1 MLSSRQFDPAASR
14 GSAALARH
22 RLLTDR
28 TMRTAQSSMRSVQ
41 DTLRRT
47 QTQSAAAPVPRP
59 SPRAPLS
66 PAEQRELVQIIARG
80 FDSLYLARTVYLKDS
95 GLTVATLLPCAA
107 HQDRPQRISV
117 DAAGNVSVCAWS
129 QVAAPPRPS
138 AVARRLALSL
148 MGLIVVLSILALSL

>member
-1 MLSSRQFDPAASR
+1 MLTSRQFDPAASR

-28 TMRTAQSSMRSVQ
+28 TMRSAQRSMHSVQ
-41 DTLRRT
+41 DSLHHA
-47 QTQSAAAPVPRP
+47 QAHAAAAPVPRP

-80 FDSLYLARTVYLKDS
+80 FDSLYLARTIYLKDS

-107 HQDRPQRISV
+107 HQGRPQRISV
-117 DAAGNVSVCAWS
+117 DAAGNVSVSTWS
-129 QVAAPPRPS
+129 PVAAPSRPS
-138 AVARRLALSL
+138 AVARRLTLSL